1 MEFDSDESFEEEF
14 YSDEVGYKQSFYP
27 SKNKLL
33 ILFLVV
39 IIFLVF
45 IEKLSIS
52 IFLFFIPSYLL
63 LILIWIII
71 HLLLIRY
78 LVYEIIFPGKNKIIF
93 FYLQKYY
100 GKFRAK
106 SFIISLDHFKN
117 RIDRI
122 IQSNNNSSEIEEDLY
137 NPDNSKSKVSSKYV
151 EIYLKIKEIY
161 GSLNSF
167 ETDFL
172 NKLLTLK
179 SCIENSSLQDN
190 FKKYSKKEKIALSKN
205 DLNDYENI
213 KNEANNVQQALN
225 EYRGEM
231 QLEFNFNSIYN
242 YFKNYFYN
250 DILSSK
256 KYLRISSLIKN
267 PNSEQIKVI
276 TKDNIELDCLLIF
289 SNNKESERDNPPI
302 HKNLVIIC
310 GPNLTPFENFINS
323 WDIENLYLC
332 NDIDVLFWNYRGFGF
347 SEGSANFNN
356 VREDILCIYDY
367 IVQNYRYNKI
377 AVHGL
382 SIGGIPSCYLALK
395 RNINLIIADRTFG
408 TAQEFLESI
417 ISKSFNKIMYYLAK
431 ILFIPLINNTKNFIG
446 AKCKKIILSDPS
458 DTTIIDNTSLKTSIS
473 KKLIFE
479 LFNEINPELNIRN
492 IKTRNILD
500 YALEPDQL
508 KEIYNA
514 FKYII
519 NFLRNNYRV
528 TYFGKEDY
536 EFEKK
541 NLKQPNDL
549 NDDKQE
555 ILNEDKILDNLE
567 KNIASGENLKE
578 ISNIFYRYIYHLFY
592 DFNSAGNY
600 LVNLVGK
607 MNTPTNFNNFFNNL
621 FIYGSEDFSQL
632 QYSLCSINSVEE
644 MLNNFIEESQSFL
657 HTQKIMQ
664 FSDYNIYKNFSY
676 FVECIKSFKTFILG
690 LHLENID
697 NGFSELKGKLV
708 PLNCG
713 HISFYNERELETLK
727 YLLKKYLNENEND
740 ADNPEK

>member
-14 YSDEVGYKQSFYP
+14 YSNEEGFKQSFYP
-27 SKNKLL
+27 SKNKML
-33 ILFLVV
+33 ILILVG

-45 IEKLSIS
+45 IEKITIS

-63 LILIWIII
+63 LILIWIIV
-71 HLLLIRY
+71 HLLLFRY
-78 LVYEIIFPGKNKIIF
+78 LVYEIIFPGKNKIIS
-93 FYLQKYY
+93 FYLKKYY

-122 IQSNNNSSEIEEDLY
+122 LQSSNNDIENEEDLY
-137 NPDNSKSKVSSKYV
+137 NPDNSKSKVSSKYI

-161 GSLNSF
+161 GPLNSF

-172 NKLLTLK
+172 NKLLTFK

-190 FKKYSKKEKIALSKN
+190 FKKYSKKEKIVLSKN
-205 DLNDYENI
+205 DIIDYENI
-213 KNEANNVQQALN
+213 KNEANNVQQVLN
-225 EYRGEM
+225 EFRGEI
-231 QLEFNFNSIYN
+231 QLEFNFNSIIKYL
-242 YFKNYFYN
+242 KNYFYN
-250 DILSSK
+250 DILCSK
-256 KYLRISSLIKN
+256 KFLRISSLIRN
-267 PNSEQIKVI
+267 PNAEQIKVV
-276 TKDNIELDCLLIF
+276 TKDNLELDCLLIF
-289 SNNKESERDNPPI
+289 SNNKEDEGNNPPI
-302 HKNLVIIC
+302 NKNLVIVC
-310 GPNLTPFENFINS
+310 GPNLTPFESFINS
-323 WDIENLYLC
+323 WDIESLYLS
-332 NDIDVLFWNYRGFGF
+332 NDIDILLWNYRGYGF
-347 SEGSANFNN
+347 SEGSANFDN
-356 VREDILCIYDY
+356 VREDILSIYDY

-382 SIGGIPSCYLALK
+382 SIGGIPSCYLASK
-395 RNINLIIADRTFG
+395 RDINLLIADRTFG
-408 TAQEFLESI
+408 TAQEFLESFL
-417 ISKSFNKIMYYLAK
+417 SKSLYKILYYLAK
-431 ILFIPLINNTKNFIG
+431 ILFIPLVNNTRNFMG
-446 AKCKKIILSDPS
+446 AKCKKMILSDPC
-458 DTTIIDNTSLKTSIS
+458 DITILDNISLKTSIS
-473 KKLIFE
+473 KKLIYE

-492 IKTRNILD
+492 IKAKNIFD
-500 YALEPDQL
+500 YALEPEQS

-514 FKYII
+514 FKYTI
-519 NFLRNNYRV
+519 NFIKNNYRV
-528 TYFGKEDY
+528 TYFNKEDY

-549 NDDKQE
+549 NDDKKE

-567 KNIASGENLKE
+567 KNIISGENLKE
-578 ISNIFYRYIYHLFY
+578 ISNIFYRYIYHLYY

-621 FIYGSEDFSQL
+621 FIYGSEDFSKL

-676 FVECIKSFKTFILG
+676 FVECIKTFKTFILS
-690 LHLENID
+690 LHLENIND
-697 NGFSELKGKLV
+697 GFSELKGKLV

-713 HISFYNERELETLK
+713 HIAFYNERELETLR
-727 YLLKKYLNENEND
+727 YLLNKYLNENDIE
-740 ADNPEK
+740 NPEN